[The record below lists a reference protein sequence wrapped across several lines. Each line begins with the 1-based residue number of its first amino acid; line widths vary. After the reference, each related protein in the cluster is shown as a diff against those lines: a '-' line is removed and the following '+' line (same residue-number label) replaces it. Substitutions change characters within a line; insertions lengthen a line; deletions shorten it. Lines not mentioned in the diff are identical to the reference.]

1 MIAVSAP
8 LAEPLQ
14 SYADRKPG
22 IISIDNACVGM

>member
-14 SYADRKPG
+14 SYADTKSVM
-22 IISIDNACVGM
+22 ISIDNACVDM